1 MNDLKPNTS
10 RSDSRTDVLL
20 PRNMRHHE
28 SDPLETNGKDG
39 RKPGVDAEICSGG
52 EQRSREGERPL
63 HQQHCRHII
72 QWSEA
77 KGATTRCINW
87 CQ

>member
-39 RKPGVDAEICSGG
+39 RKPGVTLKFALAEGSVQGRGRDHSIS
-52 EQRSREGERPL
+52 ST
-63 HQQHCRHII
+63 
-72 QWSEA
+72 A
-77 KGATTRCINW
+77 AT
-87 CQ
+87 